1 LQIVVEDARP
11 VAASCDEEQ
20 VHVRLADGRSLSAP
34 LWWYPRLL
42 QASAAERSDIELSPL
57 GMHWPKIDEDI
68 SVASIFR
75 GERAPGAK
83 APA

>member
-1 LQIVVEDARP
+1 MHASSASSPI
-11 VAASCDEEQ
+11 AATCDTQ
-20 VHVRLADGRSLSAP
+20 LALILADGRSLSAP
-34 LWWYPRLL
+34 LFWYPRLL